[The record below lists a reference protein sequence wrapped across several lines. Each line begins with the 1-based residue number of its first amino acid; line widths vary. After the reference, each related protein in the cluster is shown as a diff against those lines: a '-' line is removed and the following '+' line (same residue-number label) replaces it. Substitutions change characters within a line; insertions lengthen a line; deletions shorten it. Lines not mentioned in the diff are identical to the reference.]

1 MQEIISEGQMMTG
14 SRALKIFFVAL
25 IVLVVVYRFFLSF
38 SPFWLDFLIAAL
50 TVIVIVVGLSINQEK
65 K

>member
-1 MQEIISEGQMMTG
+1 MTG